1 MVRGCST
8 STNQSIINNQ
18 LIVGNRR
25 AAGKIQINS
34 NNSKSISVKVPE
46 GLPTDYTFKLPN
58 EIGSVDEVLKIDS
71 VVGSEAI
78 CSWGSGGGSGIV
90 NNRIDGDLT
99 IGEDINEILTIS
111 SKLNIPRGE
120 TGEVLKKQ
128 TDGTVEFEQD
138 SSSTNTS
145 SIIEINNT
153 LDTHTKGFG
162 QAVANKMLQVNP
174 LGDALI
180 WGYPG
185 GVTFY
190 NTQSDMQDA
199 VNEEGIY
206 LAITGGAFFVK
217 LIITPNVAAWY
228 KVGAVNEN
236 PTWVSWNQVDSTYNT
251 TIIENWNMSGSK
263 TWILGTDAEYYKVTA
278 TDPEGM
284 AVTFTYTVKN
294 SNNTTVVASPA
305 DTYTMSMATI
315 VTNGDTFI
323 VTPQQQ
329 SASNSGGSFTVTIH
343 ASDGLNSV
351 SVTSTF
357 SQSFAVNAWVLGE
370 SSNSTAIT
378 YSNNAY
384 QESVNN
390 IADIWVSRQYDEDF
404 SSTDWMSGLATSNI
418 NVYATPWG
426 NYSARNPSY
435 FFGDRGDPYGGTEGW
450 GNCVMGHS
458 GTDGTSNNY
467 NSPYSS
473 DLDQVGIYIKFPG
486 IGYKITKYKFW
497 SSRNRN
503 TDTWAAKSWYIAGR
517 NSGDTSWT
525 TFPVIN
531 NCNYNQW
538 DTVGSSH
545 NEHRGGDN
553 NINNTQNFTLWKFV
567 VTQVH
572 TGTQTP
578 RIAQLQLYAS

>member
-1 MVRGCST
+1 MSESGTTV
-8 STNQSIINNQ
+8 
-18 LIVGNRR
+18 
-25 AAGKIQINS
+25 INS
-34 NNSKSISVKVPE
+34 KVVNTILGIGKDRGSISLKTSNTLNNVNISAHNNINTSYKIT
-46 GLPTDYTFKLPN
+46 LPQA
-58 EIGSVDEVLKIDS
+58 IGSVDEVLKIDS

-120 TGEVLKKQ
+120 TGQVLKKQ
-128 TDGTVEFEQD
+128 TDGSVEFEQD

-199 VNEEGIY
+199 INEEGIN

-217 LIITPNVAAWY
+217 LIITPNVSAWY
-228 KVGAVNEN
+228 KVGVINEN

-263 TWILGTDAEYYKVTA
+263 TWNLGTDVEYYKVTA

-284 AVTFTYTVKN
+284 PVTFTYTVKN

-305 DTYTMSMATI
+305 DTYNMSMATI

-357 SQSFAVNAWVLGE
+357 SQSF
-370 SSNSTAIT
+370 
-378 YSNNAY
+378 
-384 QESVNN
+384 
-390 IADIWVSRQYDEDF
+390 
-404 SSTDWMSGLATSNI
+404 
-418 NVYATPWG
+418 
-426 NYSARNPSY
+426 
-435 FFGDRGDPYGGTEGW
+435 
-450 GNCVMGHS
+450 
-458 GTDGTSNNY
+458 
-467 NSPYSS
+467 
-473 DLDQVGIYIKFPG
+473 
-486 IGYKITKYKFW
+486 
-497 SSRNRN
+497 
-503 TDTWAAKSWYIAGR
+503 
-517 NSGDTSWT
+517 
-525 TFPVIN
+525 
-531 NCNYNQW
+531 
-538 DTVGSSH
+538 
-545 NEHRGGDN
+545 
-553 NINNTQNFTLWKFV
+553 
-567 VTQVH
+567 
-572 TGTQTP
+572 
-578 RIAQLQLYAS
+578 